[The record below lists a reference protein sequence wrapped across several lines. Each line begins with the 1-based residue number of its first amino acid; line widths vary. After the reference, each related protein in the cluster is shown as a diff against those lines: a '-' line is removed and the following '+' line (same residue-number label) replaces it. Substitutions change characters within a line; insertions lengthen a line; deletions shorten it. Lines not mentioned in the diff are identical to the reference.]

1 MSFGKQKK
9 TKQKSQQKKQH
20 YFNANYILFYQTLLL
35 FLISDSALTDGL
47 RTQHGLNNP
56 DRKVRFICA
65 SCERKIFHRTKE
77 QWDMHASYQVFRNTV
92 KGTKKEEPYMLNASK
107 TSMRTG
113 DVTNFVNISLVSVE
127 LPWFPSQIVKICI
140 LTTNMK

>member
-1 MSFGKQKK
+1 
-9 TKQKSQQKKQH
+9 
-20 YFNANYILFYQTLLL
+20 
-35 FLISDSALTDGL
+35 
-47 RTQHGLNNP
+47 
-56 DRKVRFICA
+56 
-65 SCERKIFHRTKE
+65 
-77 QWDMHASYQVFRNTV
+77 MHASYQVFRNTV